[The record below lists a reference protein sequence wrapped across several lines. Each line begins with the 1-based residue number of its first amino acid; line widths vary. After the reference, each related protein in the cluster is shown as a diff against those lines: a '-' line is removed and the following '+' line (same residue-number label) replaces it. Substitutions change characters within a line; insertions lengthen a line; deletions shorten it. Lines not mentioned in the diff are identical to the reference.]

1 MSNKK
6 TGLIIK
12 REYLTRVKK
21 KSFIL
26 MTIFAPFLFAGFFAL
41 IIFLAMPKEK
51 DYNILIVDDTT
62 IMYEGMRTILNEEMD
77 KIVKSNNALP
87 EAKRTP
93 IDSSY
98 QFRETTLSY
107 VSALKEFKKEDS
119 KYDYLLHIPSSVI
132 SQSTGKANLIYKSAP
147 NSKTEIKI
155 TNLINEA
162 REALIMEKEEVD
174 PKKYALIN
182 TKVGLTSEESSN
194 LGENGEKL
202 DNKADFKIA
211 AGVGF
216 GFSILILMFI
226 LTFGMQVMRGV
237 IEEKTSR
244 IIEVIISSVKPFQ
257 IMMGKIV
264 GIGLVGLTQFIF
276 WIVLTGIL
284 IIVMSIIVGVNL
296 SPEAVS
302 QMNSVQ
308 LNEAAGSEI
317 NETLL
322 AILNLPWLAIIS
334 SFLVYFLGGYFLY
347 SALYAAIG
355 AAVDSETDTQQFMIP
370 VMLPLMLGLYVTQL
384 SVFTNPAGSA
394 MFWLSMIPFTSP
406 IAMLVRIA
414 MGNAEVWEV
423 LLSITLLVLTFI
435 GTTWIGAR
443 IYKTGILMYGKKV
456 TYKDLF
462 KWIRYK

>member
-1 MSNKK
+1 LSMIIGMFS
-6 TGLIIK
+6 GILI
-12 REYLTRVKK
+12 YM
-21 KSFIL
+21 F
-26 MTIFAPFLFAGFFAL
+26 
-41 IIFLAMPKEK
+41 IFL
-51 DYNILIVDDTT
+51 Y
-62 IMYEGMRTILNEEMD
+62 
-77 KIVKSNNALP
+77 
-87 EAKRTP
+87 
-93 IDSSY
+93 
-98 QFRETTLSY
+98 
-107 VSALKEFKKEDS
+107 
-119 KYDYLLHIPSSVI
+119 
-132 SQSTGKANLIYKSAP
+132 
-147 NSKTEIKI
+147 
-155 TNLINEA
+155 
-162 REALIMEKEEVD
+162 
-174 PKKYALIN
+174 
-182 TKVGLTSEESSN
+182 
-194 LGENGEKL
+194 
-202 DNKADFKIA
+202 
-211 AGVGF
+211 GV
-216 GFSILILMFI
+216 
-226 LTFGMQVMRGV
+226 QVMRGV

-284 IIVMSIIVGVNL
+284 IIVMSIVVGVNL